1 MPKPNP
7 HSRAASLRVNANA
20 RAVPLAVYRE
30 LAAELQATQTLLDSL
45 HGQNQ
50 KLSQDNQQLSQE
62 NHQLKSE
69 IIKVVTSVQQM
80 GKVAQS
86 FELDDASRES
96 LHDRILDSNFLPSVA
111 EPQFLSQRTL
121 SQGTVTTQPASPN
134 PFEIAK
140 VDASEKKWFVAIVL
154 MIVIGAFG
162 VGYFVARP
170 MISGR

>member
-7 HSRAASLRVNANA
+7 HSRSTSDRVNPNV

-45 HGQNQ
+45 HEQNQ
-50 KLSQDNQQLSQE
+50 QLSQDNQQLSQE
-62 NHQLKSE
+62 NQQLKSE
-69 IIKVVTSVQQM
+69 IVKVVNCVQQM

-86 FELDDASRES
+86 LELGEPTVN
-96 LHDRILDSNFLPSVA
+96 SNGVSVERAA
-111 EPQFLSQRTL
+111 ELKFSSPQA
-121 SQGTVTTQPASPN
+121 VVTQPSNPN
-134 PFEIAK
+134 PFEVAK
-140 VDASEKKWFVAIVL
+140 EEASEKKWFVALLL

-170 MISGR
+170 LMSGR

>member
-7 HSRAASLRVNANA
+7 HSRGTSDGVNGNA

-45 HGQNQ
+45 HEQNQ
-50 KLSQDNQQLSQE
+50 QLNQDNQLLSRE
-62 NHQLKSE
+62 NQQLKSE
-69 IIKVVTSVQQM
+69 IVKVVNSVQQM

-86 FELDDASRES
+86 FELGDTHQELLRDRS
-96 LHDRILDSNFLPSVA
+96 LHSNFFSADHLADPKFS
-111 EPQFLSQRTL
+111 SQRA
-121 SQGTVTTQPASPN
+121 VTTQPASPN

-140 VDASEKKWFVAIVL
+140 EEAREKKWFVAIVL

-170 MISGR
+170 LISGR

>member
-7 HSRAASLRVNANA
+7 HSRATSDRVNANA

-45 HGQNQ
+45 HEQNQ
-50 KLSQDNQQLSQE
+50 KLSQDNQHLCRE

-69 IIKVVTSVQQM
+69 IVKVVASVQQM

-86 FELDDASRES
+86 FELGNRT
-96 LHDRILDSNFLPSVA
+96 LDSNFLPSVVEA
-111 EPQFLSQRTL
+111 PFSSQRAMTE
-121 SQGTVTTQPASPN
+121 QPANPN

-140 VDASEKKWFVAIVL
+140 EEASEKKWFVAIVL
-154 MIVIGAFG
+154 AIVVGAFG

-170 MISGR
+170 LISGR